1 MESYDIS
8 RQVAIYYVIG
18 ILIAAVIFRVVR
30 ARRLKRKDERRP
42 FL

>member
-18 ILIAAVIFRVVR
+18 ILIAALIFRVVR
-30 ARRLKRKDERRP
+30 AQRHKRNEEQRP

>member
-1 MESYDIS
+1 MESYDFS

-30 ARRLKRKDERRP
+30 ARRQKRKDEQRP